1 MRAAGNDPEGIRL
14 RGVIVLLCG
23 VIVLLWRVGRRISEA
38 LALTES
44 DLDPARGAVPRVRAC
59 RARDSR
65 PSRDF
70 YCEGAWGG
78 SVPD

>member
-1 MRAAGNDPEGIRL
+1 MEEITAVMRAAGNDPEGIRL
-14 RGVIVLLCG
+14 RGVIVLL
-23 VIVLLWRVGRRISEA
+23 WRAGRRISEV

-44 DLDPARGAVPRVRAC
+44 DLDPARGPVPGVRAC